1 MSNRE
6 RITRAAEEARLTEVD
21 KVAKKA
27 AKPATKATVNPA
39 VKAATRVRPK
49 RAPKAPVRMK
59 VVWDVC
65 NGAGQAVQTFAY
77 PDKAAA
83 EAATLALTRSTG
95 GAHTLRPSKV
105 PME

>member
-6 RITRAAEEARLTEVD
+6 RITRAAEEARLTEAD

-27 AKPATKATVNPA
+27 PKPTAKTT
-39 VKAATRVRPK
+39 VKAAARVRPK